1 MPRDPTTDADDRRLL
16 AAIAAGDEEAFAAF
30 YGRYSSTV
38 YALAL
43 RISGQDQDAQ
53 DVVADVF
60 WELWDK
66 SSRYCPSKA
75 SPYTYLIMLT
85 RCRALDRKRGL
96 SRSRAHGILDWAS
109 EDDASVS
116 ADAPAPSEHSVAA
129 EIRELVTEA
138 VESLDPNLRNAIELT
153 FFDGLTHKATAEKL
167 GIPLGTVYSR
177 LHKARKQFME
187 AHARLLA
194 GPPRPLARSQTVPS

>member
-1 MPRDPTTDADDRRLL
+1 MQRDAFTDADDRRLL
-16 AAIAAGDEEAFAAF
+16 AAIAAGDQEAFASF
-30 YGRYSSTV
+30 YRRYSSTV
-38 YALAL
+38 YALSL
-43 RISGQDQDAQ
+43 RITGQDHDAQ

-66 SSRYCPSKA
+66 SARYSPSKA

-109 EDDASVS
+109 DEDAGVGADSVPPPDHS
-116 ADAPAPSEHSVAA
+116 AAVEA
-129 EIRELVTEA
+129 RELVAEA
-138 VESLDPNLRNAIELT
+138 VAGLDPNLRKAIELT

-167 GIPLGTVYSR
+167 GLPLGTVKGRVRSA
-177 LHKARKQFME
+177 LEKLRKV
-187 AHARLLA
+187 LA
-194 GPPRPLARSQTVPS
+194 ACKSD